1 MYFDE
6 KQSANKC
13 PLAVQLQRITD
24 LDMHDHMLDHCDN
37 VNKIMISVI
46 WPNRNLAYSIYPS
59 LDRDGYRI
67 DLGYSACSGIF
78 EKNHLCKAFVT
89 W

>member
-46 WPNRNLAYSIYPS
+46 WLNRNWPYSLYPS
-59 LDRDGYRI
+59 LDREGYSI
-67 DLGYSACSGIF
+67 DLGLLGSGKSMVRVF
-78 EKNHLCKAFVT
+78 SQADTSFL
-89 W
+89 

>member
-1 MYFDE
+1 MDYR
-6 KQSANKC
+6 NIT
-13 PLAVQLQRITD
+13 RITD
-24 LDMHDHMLDHCDN
+24 LDMHGHMLDQCDN

-67 DLGYSACSGIF
+67 DLLISVHVEVKSLS
-78 EKNHLCKAFVT
+78 KTL
-89 W
+89 

>member
-46 WPNRNLAYSIYPS
+46 WPNRNWYYSIYPS
-59 LDRDGYRI
+59 LDRDGYKI
-67 DLGYSACSGIF
+67 DLGQGIMIGTYLPF
-78 EKNHLCKAFVT
+78 QGYNRTNDK
-89 W
+89 